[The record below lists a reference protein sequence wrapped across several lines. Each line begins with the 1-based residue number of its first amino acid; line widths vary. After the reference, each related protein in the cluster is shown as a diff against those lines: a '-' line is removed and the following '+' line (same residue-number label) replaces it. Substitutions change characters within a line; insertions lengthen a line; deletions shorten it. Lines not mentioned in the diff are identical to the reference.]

1 MFSLMLVKK
10 INSMRNILFFGMVLL
25 VNMTKAQENN
35 IRLITPRLAII
46 QDYAIDNLIVKKKM
60 LNRQKMKEHNNC
72 IPYPKNGLAPG
83 YKIQLDRFKTKVEAD
98 ACIEKFSK
106 IFPTIDASIRYETP
120 NYKVY
125 VGHYLSMEDME
136 KDLDKI
142 RRRFRGSFSVQTSI
156 YIEKEIWNKEYCPAK
171 TEKMENK

>member
-1 MFSLMLVKK
+1 
-10 INSMRNILFFGMVLL
+10 MRNILFFSMVLL
-25 VNMTKAQENN
+25 VNMTNAQENN

-46 QDYAIDNLIVKKKM
+46 QDYVIDNMIVKKRM
-60 LNRQKMKEHNNC
+60 LNQQRMKENNNC

-98 ACIEKFSK
+98 DCIEKFSK
-106 IFPTIDASIRYETP
+106 IFPAIDAAIRYETP

-136 KDLDKI
+136 EDLDKI
-142 RRRFRGSFSVQTSI
+142 RRKSRGSFSVQTNI

>member
-1 MFSLMLVKK
+1 
-10 INSMRNILFFGMVLL
+10 MRNILFFGMVLL
-25 VNMTKAQENN
+25 VNMTNAQENN
-35 IRLITPRLAII
+35 IRSITPRLAII
-46 QDYAIDNLIVKKKM
+46 QDYSIDNIIVKKRM
-60 LNRQKMKEHNNC
+60 LNQQRMKERNNC

-83 YKIQLDRFKTKVEAD
+83 YKIQLDRFKTKAEAD
-98 ACIEKFSK
+98 DCIAKFSK
-106 IFPTIDASIRYETP
+106 IFPTIKASIRYETP

-125 VGHYLSMEDME
+125 VGHYLTMENMK

-142 RRRFRGSFSVQTSI
+142 RGRFKGSFSVRTNI